1 MFKQRKKNKKLHT
14 AGDPQPA
21 GCSDANDSGA
31 RDPATRNRPL
41 SDMSTA
47 VNKKRKAT
55 ESTTGNVNKRRNT
68 TTAAERV
75 TNTTTAAERVTALE
89 TQMGFLIQLLHKT
102 AGHGHIT
109 SLSLVLQCVIGF
121 CHDYL
126 CFYSF
131 VGAAGPA
138 VAVMSSPATT
148 PPVRETGACFV
159 DVDTLFVV
167 TLFSIIA
174 FVQVHWLKCF
184 RFLLLRSTR
193 LQQLRWAER
202 QVRALLMLSR
212 CSLSPSSQ

>member
-1 MFKQRKKNKKLHT
+1 MFQQRKKNKKLPT

-21 GCSDANDSGA
+21 GCSDAND
-31 RDPATRNRPL
+31 
-41 SDMSTA
+41 MSTA
-47 VNKKRKAT
+47 VKKKRKAT
-55 ESTTGNVNKRRNT
+55 ESTTGNVNKKR
-68 TTAAERV
+68 
-75 TNTTTAAERVTALE
+75 NTTTAAERVTALE
-89 TQMGFLIQLLHKT
+89 NQMGFLIQLLHKT

-138 VAVMSSPATT
+138 VAAMSSPATT
-148 PPVRETGACFV
+148 PPVRETGACLV

-174 FVQVHWLKCF
+174 FVQVHWLKRF
-184 RFLLLRSTR
+184 RFLLLRPRDICATAATSALWACATIAKPVLISTC
-193 LQQLRWAER
+193 
-202 QVRALLMLSR
+202 VRIVKPRISTN
-212 CSLSPSSQ
+212 SIIP